1 MGGPAIWFGG
11 GDRLSRVKDGKL
23 SAITHENGLPDAAI
37 LAIVN
42 DEDGNLWAT
51 GPGGLAVLGT
61 NDHTNLFDT
70 LLGH

>member
-1 MGGPAIWFGG
+1 VPP
-11 GDRLSRVKDGKL
+11 SRQRTGAVV
-23 SAITHENGLPDAAI
+23 P
-37 LAIVN
+37 V
-42 DEDGNLWAT
+42 WAT